1 MPRRAAFIG
10 RSRDNDI
17 RLTDRTVSRRHAE
30 LTLTD
35 DNRIYL
41 TDCGSKYGTHI
52 RIGSGWQPIRQRF
65 VGPNDLLRLGD
76 FQIGVGD
83 VLARMSGGDAP
94 EAPASRCPAGPVERN
109 PSTGE
114 VRPKT

>member
-1 MPRRAAFIG
+1 MTLRTAFVG

-30 LTLTD
+30 LTVAHD
-35 DNRIYL
+35 GRIYF

-52 RIGSGWQPIRQRF
+52 RTGSGWQPIRQRF
-65 VGPNDLLRLGD
+65 VDTNDLLRLGD
-76 FQIGVGD
+76 FQIV
-83 VLARMSGGDAP
+83 VRELLARMSVGDAP
-94 EAPASRCPAGPVERN
+94 ESPASRRPAGPVERN

-114 VRPKT
+114 VRSRA